1 MVVCP
6 LEQMGYCVTGTDSGK
21 AAKYLPSLC
30 RQRVV
35 FGDLED
41 ILYR

>member
-1 MVVCP
+1 
-6 LEQMGYCVTGTDSGK
+6 MGYCVTGTDSGK